1 MITVKIDSV
10 ACDLRREDA
19 EPVLGK
25 FYDFDALADPESAR
39 TGRSVALRL
48 PSTPRN
54 DALLGY
60 ALDPCCVERFNA
72 ARHEGTIECDG
83 AELLRGAVRL
93 TGTRRTGGA
102 AHYMIRIS
110 GDAGEWAER
119 AARTRIGAALGD
131 YSRILT
137 GEAIESSWSDDS
149 PVKFLPV
156 HRDEYRAAYSSTSV
170 YPPQRMM
177 SAADYM
183 PFLSVEALVKRIFA
197 DAGYELR
204 SEFMAGEEFRSLCMS
219 GRYRAASTS
228 RLRSSMGFCAGRTSE
243 ATASA
248 DSLGRVYV
256 SPLVLTHS
264 LGDFVDTADAADGAE
279 LYNRNGV
286 FAVDDQGARFAP
298 VTTVTA
304 GFEFRLKY
312 TTDYRILTR
321 ERLEGF
327 DSVYVDAGCD
337 IRFRLPNPFGDRRAA
352 LVAGNEYMCVVFEHE
367 AGASY
372 RLMCGGAAV
381 ASWSGRATKA
391 VMPATAVG
399 AQCELLICNADGSC
413 SSYAG
418 DWAMYDGYVE
428 ETGRTEVDVTV
439 LSPPERITPS
449 SPKRFARMYLHG
461 AREGQSVTL
470 SEECR
475 LTPVFSSAP
484 AEGSAIVAADI
495 ADHTISQAELLAAL
509 QQMFNLRFYT
519 DHARKRVYVEPY
531 DDFFRDD
538 VHDWSDRVDLACDVE
553 TRDMAAEAH
562 ERRTLAY
569 RAEGGGAVARFEA
582 ESGERL
588 GEWSFDTPS
597 QIALRG
603 ERRMVN
609 PLFCATLDAAGVYS
623 SAPSASVV
631 QTGDRDVDEE
641 GDEAVRVV
649 RYEGLRAL
657 PSGERW
663 GYPSYGASYPSAAF
677 HRAGAEPFTLC
688 FEDRDGAAGLH
699 RRYDA
704 QWRAE
709 GFRQAVSVTMAL
721 DPDELTALLDYES
734 DGANVR
740 SLFRFYVEGQTA
752 LYRLRSVEEYDT
764 ARRAAKCVFFRVER
778 DG

>member
-19 EPVLGK
+19 EPILGK

-72 ARHEGTIECDG
+72 ERHEGTIECDG

-156 HRDEYRAAYSSTSV
+156 HRDEYRAAYSSTSI

-264 LGDFVDTADAADGAE
+264 LGDFVDTADAAHGAE

-286 FAVDDQGARFAP
+286 FAVDAQGARFAP

-312 TTDYRILTR
+312 TTDYRILSR

-367 AGASY
+367 EGASY

-391 VMPATAVG
+391 VMPAAAVG
-399 AQCELLICNADGSC
+399 AQCELQICNADGSC

-439 LSPPERITPS
+439 QSPPERITPS

-475 LTPVFSSAP
+475 LTPVFTSAP
-484 AEGSAIVAADI
+484 AEGSVIVAADI

-531 DDFFRDD
+531 DGFFRDD
-538 VHDWSDRVDLACDVE
+538 AHDWSDRVDLACDVE
-553 TRDMAAEAH
+553 TRDLAAEVH

-569 RAEGGGAVARFEA
+569 RSEGGGAVARFEA

-657 PSGERW
+657 PAGERW